1 MDEVE
6 PPAYD
11 DEKIDDTFSK
21 LDPSVALEALNCH
34 IEKNCCWGKGPMKK
48 MEIADVLQS
57 TAYTVKIEREMFYFN
72 HS

>member
-1 MDEVE
+1 M
-6 PPAYD
+6 YD
-11 DEKIDDTFSK
+11 DEEIDDSFSK

-57 TAYTVKIEREMFYFN
+57 TAYTVRINEKFDFN
-72 HS
+72 YS

>member
-1 MDEVE
+1 ME

-11 DEKIDDTFSK
+11 DEKIDDAFSK

-72 HS
+72 YS